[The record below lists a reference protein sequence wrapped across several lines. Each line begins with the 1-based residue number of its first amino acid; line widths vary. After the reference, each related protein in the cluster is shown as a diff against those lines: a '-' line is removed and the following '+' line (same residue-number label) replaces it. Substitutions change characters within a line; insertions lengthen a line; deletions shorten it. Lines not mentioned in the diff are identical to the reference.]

1 MDKFADCTKR
11 DEQSSTKLYNQEY
24 VHGTRDAEM
33 HLLFLFT
40 RILKPIFFC
49 AAVIQFIQSAF

>member
-11 DEQSSTKLYNQEY
+11 DEQSSTKLYSQEY

-33 HLLFLFT
+33 HLLSFYG
-40 RILKPIFFC
+40 
-49 AAVIQFIQSAF
+49 AVFH

>member
-11 DEQSSTKLYNQEY
+11 DEQSSTKLYSQEY

-49 AAVIQFIQSAF
+49 AAVIQFI